1 MSHNLFK
8 SIEDHLWQSY
18 SAMFGCTA
26 LGYWQCF
33 ATVANEIMPCL
44 QETDAPYHNADH
56 TLQVMLVGQTILE
69 GRYLQHHDL
78 TPQDWL
84 NVMVALLCHDIGYVR
99 GICPGDDGSINH
111 FVTGQEDNW
120 VTLSSRS
127 TDAGLTPYHVG
138 RGQRFVRHR
147 LAEHPLV
154 DLDTVVDCI
163 EHTRFPVP
171 PGSKYQTT
179 NDLPGLCRAA
189 DLLGQL
195 SDPDYLKK
203 LSSLFCEFAETGTN
217 AALGYESVADLRANY
232 PHFYWYVVYP
242 FIQAALRYLAVTV
255 QGREIIA
262 RLFTNVYLVELEQSL
277 SDTASTGVKQQAT
290 GQEVL
295 PFCLTDN
302 LGYSS

>member
-1 MSHNLFK
+1 MSQNLFK
-8 SIEDHLWQSY
+8 SIEGHLWKSY

-26 LGYWQCF
+26 LGYWQSF
-33 ATVANEIMPCL
+33 ATVANEIMPYL
-44 QETDAPYHNADH
+44 EVTDAPYHNADH

-111 FVTGQEDNW
+111 FITGQEDNW
-120 VTLSSRS
+120 VTLTSRS
-127 TDAGLTPYHVG
+127 TDASLTPYHVG

-147 LAEHPLV
+147 LAEQPLI
-154 DLDTVVDCI
+154 DLDTVVACI

-171 PGSKYQTT
+171 PGAKYQTT

-242 FIQAALRYLAVTV
+242 FIQAALRYLAVTA
-255 QGREIIA
+255 QGREVIA

-277 SDTASTGVKQQAT
+277 SDAASTGVKQQAT
-290 GQEVL
+290 GPDVL